1 MTAYQV
7 CGLPLLSPLI
17 VGSGPITDNER
28 NIRRFLR
35 AGAGAVVTKT
45 IHPKPPKDN
54 DEKVIAIPSGWLNS
68 TTYSQ
73 RPVSGW
79 ITILSRLAADN
90 APVMASI
97 HADSPGE
104 LASLAAAIA
113 TTGCQALELGISC
126 LNEAEKLMDTP
137 KRVFDYALAVR
148 RAVKLPFSVKLAIS
162 STLRQRVDAAI
173 SAGANAITLSDT
185 VLGLAVDPRTSQI
198 RLGGAY
204 GYSGPG
210 IRPLVQAAIYE
221 LRKTGVSIPI
231 FGSGGVMS
239 SSDAI
244 EYLCIGANAVQ
255 IYSVL
260 QTKNH
265 SVAQISTGITQLLAE
280 RQIPLSQLI
289 GSSLY
294 LEEQTC

>member
-1 MTAYQV
+1 M
-7 CGLPLLSPLI
+7 
-17 VGSGPITDNER
+17 
-28 NIRRFLR
+28 
-35 AGAGAVVTKT
+35 
-45 IHPKPPKDN
+45 
-54 DEKVIAIPSGWLNS
+54 
-68 TTYSQ
+68 
-73 RPVSGW
+73 
-79 ITILSRLAADN
+79 
-90 APVMASI
+90 
-97 HADSPGE
+97 
-104 LASLAAAIA
+104 
-113 TTGCQALELGISC
+113 
-126 LNEAEKLMDTP
+126 
-137 KRVFDYALAVR
+137 
-148 RAVKLPFSVKLAIS
+148 
-162 STLRQRVDAAI
+162 
-173 SAGANAITLSDT
+173 
-185 VLGLAVDPRTSQI
+185 
-198 RLGGAY
+198 
-204 GYSGPG
+204 
-210 IRPLVQAAIYE
+210 QAAIYE